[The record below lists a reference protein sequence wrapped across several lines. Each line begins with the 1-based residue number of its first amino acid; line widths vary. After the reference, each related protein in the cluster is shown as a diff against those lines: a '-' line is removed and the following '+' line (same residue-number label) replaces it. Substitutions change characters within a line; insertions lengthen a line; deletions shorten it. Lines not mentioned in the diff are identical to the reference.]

1 MKKKLYISLLLTILF
16 ISFNNNI
23 VQATSPTTTLDPW
36 DQAFEAELFGT
47 TATTI
52 PSLNNLEIYPD
63 DIGPM
68 TWYEAL
74 EAVKLL
80 GNGWRLP
87 TKDELNL
94 MYINKDAIGNFY
106 FRYYCSSYVFKDVS
120 VERNIFW
127 AQFFGAKDDVKG
139 NNFSTSSSNTYYIRP
154 VRALDPLYN
163 PKVPNR
169 ITIYNGLV
177 YKENLLTTSTSVDS
191 PSWIST
197 QFSIIRKN
205 QMQLTTV
212 IISFTLI
219 ILTVIYIFYKRNQNI
234 YNFKLMQF
242 KHDAE
247 LDKYKVYELSKTQM
261 DQDYDV
267 KLKQVE
273 YDKSIKDRDFMMTVT
288 KEERDYMLKQRELD
302 IKEHKNPN
310 QLMDVIEQ
318 NKDVQFRI
326 KK

>member
-1 MKKKLYISLLLTILF
+1 MKKKLYISFLLTILF

-23 VQATSPTTTLDPW
+23 VQATSPTTALDPW

-47 TATTI
+47 TTT
-52 PSLNNLEIYPD
+52 
-63 DIGPM
+63 
-68 TWYEAL
+68 TT
-74 EAVKLL
+74 V
-80 GNGWRLP
+80 
-87 TKDELNL
+87 
-94 MYINKDAIGNFY
+94 
-106 FRYYCSSYVFKDVS
+106 
-120 VERNIFW
+120 
-127 AQFFGAKDDVKG
+127 
-139 NNFSTSSSNTYYIRP
+139 STSLESIY
-154 VRALDPLYN
+154 DPGHAR
-163 PKVPNR
+163 VS
-169 ITIYNGLV
+169 
-177 YKENLLTTSTSVDS
+177 TTPFTSVSS
-191 PSWIST
+191 PSPISNL
-197 QFSIIRKN
+197 FSAIRKN
-205 QMQLTTV
+205 QMQSISV

-242 KHDAE
+242 KHNAE

-273 YDKSIKDRDFMMTVT
+273 YDKSVKDRDFMMTVT

>member
-1 MKKKLYISLLLTILF
+1 MKTKLYTFFLLIILF

-36 DQAFEAELFGT
+36 DQVVNDILNPKT
-47 TATTI
+47 TTTTPTTV
-52 PSLNNLEIYPD
+52 PSLNNLEIYPNN
-63 DIGPM
+63 IGYM

-87 TKDELNL
+87 TRDELNL
-94 MYINKDAIGNFY
+94 MYINKDTIGNFG
-106 FRYYCSSYVFKDVS
+106 FDYYCTSSVSKDPYGSEIPLV
-120 VERNIFW
+120 W
-127 AQFFGAKDDVKG
+127 AQSFGVEDGVEG
-139 NNFSTSSSNTYYIRP
+139 LQNQFGTSSIRTYYIRP
-154 VRALDPLYN
+154 VRTLEPLYN
-163 PKVPNR
+163 PKVP
-169 ITIYNGLV
+169 I
-177 YKENLLTTSTSVDS
+177 TTSTTVDS

-205 QMQLTTV
+205 QMQLTTI

-219 ILTVIYIFYKRNQNI
+219 ILSIVYVFYKRIQHNND
-234 YNFKLMQF
+234 FKFMQF
-242 KHDAE
+242 EHNAE

-302 IKEHKNPN
+302 IREQKNPN